1 MVVLVEAVDVV
12 STEVAELRNLALGA
26 SNHLKN
32 EAPNLKGLRET
43 LTSKTEDVFFQ
54 AALYLKNIWKSGRTE
69 ADEFFV
75 EKTVI
80 TTDEELIASGASGD
94 DSDHGEPVLSPS
106 ESHNQTKNPASH
118 ESNSQRETPSS
129 PYRPEN
135 STPTSPY
142 CPKNSPTP

>member
-54 AALYLKNIWKSGRTE
+54 AALYLKNIWKVSEFRYPQPIFELVRLEYLAQNCDGR
-69 ADEFFV
+69 APPHLG
-75 EKTVI
+75 K
-80 TTDEELIASGASGD
+80 
-94 DSDHGEPVLSPS
+94 
-106 ESHNQTKNPASH
+106 SHL
-118 ESNSQRETPSS
+118 
-129 PYRPEN
+129 
-135 STPTSPY
+135 
-142 CPKNSPTP
+142 

>member
-54 AALYLKNIWKSGRTE
+54 AALYLKNIWKVSEFRYPQPIFELVRLEYLAQNCDGR
-69 ADEFFV
+69 APPPP
-75 EKTVI
+75 
-80 TTDEELIASGASGD
+80 
-94 DSDHGEPVLSPS
+94 GEISSIVNKYFKKRNIQHMPSVLWHAVGSLDAPRR
-106 ESHNQTKNPASH
+106 T
-118 ESNSQRETPSS
+118 NSS
-129 PYRPEN
+129 
-135 STPTSPY
+135 
-142 CPKNSPTP
+142 